1 MGPTSTPWAQRDL
14 NGPNG
19 TPMGPTSTPQT
30 QQDPNGPNQ
39 HPMGP
44 AGPAAPWPP
53 PSPGRQLCAPR
64 AARLCSWLLLWGSAV
79 SAPPRPKMVPW
90 GVSAPQIPPPE
101 TPSCSQKA
109 PLSFPMDSIL
119 PNPPKGPP
127 QRPSPPPESLSAPPM
142 DSAPLQP
149 PPQWTESP
157 PNSPQSPPRSP
168 PTDSAPSHLPPPIGA
183 EAKKMLNSSK

>member
-79 SAPPRPKMVPW
+79 SAPPRHGKVQNQTHLWYKM
-90 GVSAPQIPPPE
+90 
-101 TPSCSQKA
+101 TY
-109 PLSFPMDSIL
+109 L
-119 PNPPKGPP
+119 PHF
-127 QRPSPPPESLSAPPM
+127 SV
-142 DSAPLQP
+142 
-149 PPQWTESP
+149 
-157 PNSPQSPPRSP
+157 
-168 PTDSAPSHLPPPIGA
+168 
-183 EAKKMLNSSK
+183 